1 MEKTFMKSSVIVAGV
16 AIAIAGCASDG
27 PKKGEIPTI
36 ESQSFATNVPGE
48 TIKIDKKCG
57 WLWNRKKCEV
67 IGIEAVG
74 VQPSVGATRLLQ
86 KTTTNMACDNARAN
100 VVGYVFGM
108 NVTENR
114 RTTSRSKQSE
124 NQKDRFKSATEIGP
138 DVAMNPEDPNRDTN
152 YSIREALID
161 SDIDSV
167 KTVTVNAQGRL
178 VGFGIVKTN
187 LVDAKTVSCTIGWNK
202 YDSND
207 LRQVRGLISG
217 G

>member
-114 RTTSRSKQSE
+114 RTTSRSKQNE